1 MAVSSE
7 ATEPRNFQEAW
18 NYPIPKDRVKW
29 LEAIKLEFKGNK
41 ENKFGRLL
49 MEMIMRKEKTL
60 LDANGFL
67 SRKEMEF
74 TEHD

>member
-49 MEMIMRKEKTL
+49 MEMIMRKGKPYWMQM
-60 LDANGFL
+60 GF
-67 SRKEMEF
+67 
-74 TEHD
+74 